1 MTSSSEHD
9 SRHTGDPRMARIEEQ
24 LRHGN
29 YLRGDERPLQ
39 RILDDDE
46 AEIVHLGMDLEA
58 VTDKMRHLFEQGRK
72 ALGDS
77 VVVDDAYEVTV
88 LEYRGTTPS
97 PWMDQYSSPK
107 AVVEA
112 RNVRTGRTLRFSL
125 LSLHLIRNYGFFQ
138 GKGSPFRIEPRD
150 LYEFFL

>member
-24 LRHGN
+24 LHHGN
-29 YLRGDERPLQ
+29 YLRGDDRPLQ

-46 AEIVHLGMDLEA
+46 AEVVRLGLDIEA
-58 VTDKMRHLFEQGRK
+58 VTDQMRGLFEQGRK
-72 ALGDS
+72 ALGDPIM
-77 VVVDDAYEVTV
+77 VDDAYEVTV
-88 LEYRGTTPS
+88 HEYRGTTPS
-97 PWMDQYSSPK
+97 PWMDHYSSPK

-112 RNVRTGRTLRFSL
+112 RNLRTGRTLRFSL

>member
-1 MTSSSEHD
+1 MTSSREHD
-9 SRHTGDPRMARIEEQ
+9 NRQTGDPVMARIEEQ

-29 YLRGDERPLQ
+29 YLRSDERPLQ
-39 RILDDDE
+39 RIIDDDE
-46 AEIVHLGMDLEA
+46 AEVVRLGLDLEA

-72 ALGDS
+72 AMGDP

-97 PWMDQYSSPK
+97 PWMDHYNAPK
-107 AVVEA
+107 SVVET
-112 RNVRTGRTLRFSL
+112 RNVNTGRALRFSL

-150 LYEFFL
+150 LHEFFL